1 MFASLF
7 CASKLYAVVAGSRND
22 SDQQHT
28 PQTRDGL
35 HPAVIALIVVSILF
49 PVIAG
54 AAVAFWC
61 YM

>member
-7 CASKLYAVVAGSRND
+7 CASKLYAVVAGS
-22 SDQQHT
+22 